1 MLIRISDYPVRET
14 QSKTRS
20 LPVVM
25 STKTC
30 RTKANGEVI
39 YPITY
44 MVRLC
49 LTRSHLTSFF
59 SIPLLDKKTNS
70 NKYIF

>member
-1 MLIRISDYPVRET
+1 MLIRLSDYPVREK

-20 LPVVM
+20 LPVVT
-25 STKTC
+25 SIKTC

-39 YPITY
+39 YTVTY
-44 MVRLC
+44 TVRLY

-59 SIPLLDKKTNS
+59 SIPLLDKKINS
-70 NKYIF
+70 HK